1 MMCITYDHANGDSS
15 AFAYPREEST
25 IFLQVCY
32 GAMFCVLDM
41 LFVTSRG
48 DTDKMLTN
56 SSAKIIEDSVPWLSA
71 N

>member
-1 MMCITYDHANGDSS
+1 MMCTTYDHANSDSS
-15 AFAYPREEST
+15 AVAYPREESS

-48 DTDKMLTN
+48 DTD
-56 SSAKIIEDSVPWLSA
+56 
-71 N
+71 